1 MSAVIHPGDSL
12 GTPSASSSV
21 PGAQTSRYQLSLR
34 SKLLVLVGLAIV
46 LLIGLQCWGLYAER
60 SILINDKRTEILSVM
75 QVAQSLVVKQHEA
88 AKAGKITEEQAK
100 QFAAQAIT
108 DLRYGGSDGKAGYAF
123 ALGKEGGSFVA
134 HGVNPKLPGIN
145 PDTFMIGKDTL
156 RAFVNRHFDLARTS
170 QVHFEEV
177 DFPKPGGQV
186 PVPKLNIYLEYA
198 PWGWMIGTGVYL
210 DEIDAEVMS
219 RAKVAAGISAVLVS
233 ILLVTGLLIVRSVT
247 RQVGDDPRTVIAV
260 MARAAEG
267 DLTQTF
273 PKAPPGSI
281 LAGFGATSAATREV
295 IARVREEASAMKRD
309 AHRISDSVAQ
319 VSSATA
325 AQSEATSSVA
335 AAVEELTVSVG
346 HISDAALETQRNS
359 ENVTEKCR
367 ASQHEVE
374 TSTAGMKRIAAAVGQ
389 ASEKIGGLASRAEQ
403 ISAIAASIKEIAAQT
418 NLLALNAAIE
428 AAGAGEHGRGFSVV
442 ADEVRKLA
450 ERTASATLEIDETV
464 SAVQRETKESTATM
478 AHILPM
484 MSEGAAATEQVAR
497 ALQEIGASADTS
509 LERVRE
515 VAHATRE
522 QSSASTSIAQQV
534 ESIAQMVEETT
545 AAMGETARS
554 AEEVSAMA
562 DRLDTMVA
570 RFKV

>member
-1 MSAVIHPGDSL
+1 MSP
-12 GTPSASSSV
+12 
-21 PGAQTSRYQLSLR
+21 RRQLSLR
-34 SKLLVLVGLAIV
+34 GKLLILVGLAVV
-46 LLIGLQCWGLYAER
+46 LLVGLQGWALYAER
-60 SILINDKRTEILSVM
+60 SILIADKRTEVLSVV
-75 QVAQSLVVKQHEA
+75 QVAQSLIAQQQEA
-88 AKAGKITEEQAK
+88 VKAGRINEEQAK
-100 QFAAQAIT
+100 QAAALAIAN
-108 DLRYGGSDGKAGYAF
+108 LRYGGPDGRAGYAF
-123 ALGKEGGSFVA
+123 VLGKDGVYRA
-134 HGVNPKLPGIN
+134 HGGNPKLLEAN
-145 PDTFMIGKDTL
+145 PDTFMIGKESL
-156 RAFVNRHFDLARTS
+156 RNFTTRHFDLLRATG
-170 QVHFEEV
+170 VHYQTV
-177 DFPKPGGQV
+177 DFPKPGSQV
-186 PVPKLNIYLEYA
+186 PVPKLNVYVHYA
-198 PWGWMIGTGVYL
+198 PWDWMIGTGVYL
-210 DEIDAEVMS
+210 DDIDAAVIV
-219 RAKVAAGISAVLVS
+219 RAKIGAGISLVLVAVL
-233 ILLVTGLLIVRSVT
+233 LACGLLIVRSVT
-247 RQVGDDPRTVIAV
+247 RQVGGDPRAVIAV
-260 MARAAEG
+260 MARAADG
-267 DLTQTF
+267 DLSQTF
-273 PKAPPGSI
+273 PYAPPGSI
-281 LAGFGATSAATREV
+281 LAGFGATSAATRDV
-295 IARVREEASAMKRD
+295 IARVRDEASAMKRD
-309 AHRISDSVAQ
+309 AHRIAESVAQ
-319 VSSATA
+319 VSKAAA

-374 TSTAGMKRIAAAVGQ
+374 TSTAGMKRIATAVDQ

-428 AAGAGEHGRGFSVV
+428 AARAGEHGRGFSVV

-450 ERTASATLEIDETV
+450 ERTASATVEIEETV
-464 SAVQRETKESTATM
+464 SAVQRETRESTATM
-478 AHILPM
+478 THILPM
-484 MSEGAAATEQVAR
+484 VSEGAAASEQVAR
-497 ALQEIGASADTS
+497 ALGEIGVSADTS

-522 QSSASTSIAQQV
+522 QSAASTSIAQQV

>member
-1 MSAVIHPGDSL
+1 MSSVLLPAGHAPAPAYLASP
-12 GTPSASSSV
+12 TASASTR
-21 PGAQTSRYQLSLR
+21 GFSLR
-34 SKLLVLVGLAIV
+34 SKLLGLVGFAIAV
-46 LLIGLQCWGLYAER
+46 LIALQVWALHSER
-60 SILINDKRTEILSVM
+60 DILIDNKRTEILSIA
-75 QVAQSLVVKQHEA
+75 QAAQSLVAQYHA
-88 AKAGKITEEQAK
+88 
-100 QFAAQAIT
+100 AAQAGKMT
-108 DLRYGGSDGKAGYAF
+108 EAEAQLRAGEAVNGMRYSGAD
-123 ALGKEGGSFVA
+123 GKEGYVFLLAKDGTYRA
-134 HGVNPKLPGIN
+134 HGGNPKALDIN
-145 PDTFMIGKDTL
+145 PATFMVGKETL
-156 RAFVNRHFDLARTS
+156 RDYTTRLFSLVRQQGIYYQHLDFV
-170 QVHFEEV
+170 
-177 DFPKPGGQV
+177 KPGGQV
-186 PVPKLNIYLEYA
+186 PVPKLNVYVEYK
-198 PWGWMIGTGVYL
+198 PWEWMIGTGVYI
-210 DEIDAEVMS
+210 DEIEENI
-219 RAKVAAGISAVLVS
+219 RARAILTLGIGGGLIALLLAGG
-233 ILLVTGLLIVRSVT
+233 LLVVRNVT
-247 RQVGDDPRTVIAV
+247 RQIGDDPRNVIAV
-260 MARAAEG
+260 LARAAAG

-281 LAGFGATSAATREV
+281 LAGFGATSAATRDV
-295 IARVREEASAMKRD
+295 LTRVRDEAAAMKRD
-309 AHRISDSVAQ
+309 AHRIAESVAQ
-319 VSSATA
+319 VSTATA

-346 HISDAALETQRNS
+346 HISDAAQETQKNS
-359 ENVTEKCR
+359 ENVTEKCH

-374 TSTAGMKRIAAAVGQ
+374 TSTAGMKRIATAVGE
-389 ASEKIGGLASRAEQ
+389 ASDKIGGLASRAEQ

-428 AAGAGEHGRGFSVV
+428 AARAGEHGRGFSVV

-450 ERTASATLEIDETV
+450 ERTASATVEIEQTV

-484 MSEGAAATEQVAR
+484 MSEGAAATQQVAR

-534 ESIAQMVEETT
+534 ESIAQMVEQTT

-554 AEEVSAMA
+554 ADEVSAMA
-562 DRLDTMVA
+562 QRLDTLVS

>member
-1 MSAVIHPGDSL
+1 MSGVKPR
-12 GTPSASSSV
+12 
-21 PGAQTSRYQLSLR
+21 RYQFSLR
-34 SKLLVLVGLAIV
+34 AKLLVLVALAIT
-46 LLIGLQCWGLYAER
+46 LMIGLQAVALYTQR
-60 SILINDKRTEILSVM
+60 TLLINDKRTEILSMM
-75 QVAQSLVVKQHEA
+75 QGLTSLVSKYHEA

-100 QFAAQAIT
+100 QQAVQAIT
-108 DLRYGGSDGKAGYAF
+108 DLRYGGADGREGYAF
-123 ALGKEGGSFVA
+123 ALGNGSGFKA
-134 HGVNPKLPGIN
+134 HGANPKLLDAN
-145 PDTFMIGKDTL
+145 PDTFMIGKETL
-156 RAFVNRHFDLARTS
+156 RVFIARQFS
-170 QVHFEEV
+170 LSPANGIHYEMLE
-177 DFPKPGGQV
+177 FPKPGGQV
-186 PVPKLNIYLEYA
+186 PYPKINVYIKFA
-198 PWGWMIGTGVYL
+198 PWDWLIGTGVYIDDI
-210 DEIDAEVMS
+210 DEAIMN
-219 RAKVAAGISAVLVS
+219 RAKSALGISAALIA
-233 ILLVTGLLIVRSVT
+233 ILLVAGLLIVRSVT
-247 RQVGDDPRTVIAV
+247 RQIGGDPREVIAV
-260 MARAAEG
+260 MARAADG

-273 PKAPPGSI
+273 PKAPAGSI
-281 LAGFGATSAATREV
+281 LAGFGATSAATRDV
-295 IARVREEASAMKRD
+295 LSQVREEASAMKRD
-309 AHRISDSVAQ
+309 AHRIADSVAQ

-335 AAVEELTVSVG
+335 AAVEQLTVSVG

-367 ASQHEVE
+367 SSQHEVE
-374 TSTAGMKRIAAAVGQ
+374 TSTAGMKRIATAVGQ

-428 AAGAGEHGRGFSVV
+428 AARAGEHGRGFSVV

-450 ERTASATLEIDETV
+450 ERTASATIEIEETV

-478 AHILPM
+478 AHIVPM
-484 MSEGAAATEQVAR
+484 MAEGAAATEQVAR
-497 ALQEIGASADTS
+497 ALGEIGSSADTS

-534 ESIAQMVEETT
+534 ESIAQMVEQTT

-554 AEEVSAMA
+554 ADEVSAMA
-562 DRLDTMVA
+562 QRLDTLVS

>member
-12 GTPSASSSV
+12 GTPLARSSV
-21 PGAQTSRYQLSLR
+21 PGVRPVRYQLSLR
-34 SKLLVLVGLAIV
+34 GKLLVLVSLAIV
-46 LLIGLQCWGLYAER
+46 LLIGLQCWGLYSER
-60 SILINDKRTEILSVM
+60 SILINDKRTEVLSVM
-75 QVAQSLVVKQHEA
+75 QVAQSLVIKQHEA

-100 QFAAQAIT
+100 QLAIQAIT
-108 DLRYGGSDGKAGYAF
+108 DLRYGGLDGKAGYAF
-123 ALGKEGGSFVA
+123 ALGKEGTFVA
-134 HGVNPKLPGIN
+134 HGANPKLPGIN
-145 PDTFMIGKDTL
+145 SDTFMIGKETL
-156 RAFVNRHFDLARTS
+156 RAFIGRHFDLLRTTP
-170 QVHFEEV
+170 VHYETV
-177 DFPKPGGQV
+177 DFPKPGSQV

-198 PWGWMIGTGVYL
+198 PWGWIIGTGVYL
-210 DEIDAEVMS
+210 DDIDAAVIS
-219 RAKVAAGISAVLVS
+219 RAKVAAGISAVLVG
-233 ILLVTGLLIVRSVT
+233 ILLITGLLIVRSVT
-247 RQVGDDPRTVIAV
+247 RQVGDDPRAVIAV

-309 AHRISDSVAQ
+309 AHRIADSVAQ

-374 TSTAGMKRIAAAVGQ
+374 TATAGMKRIATAVGQ
-389 ASEKIGGLASRAEQ
+389 ASDKIGGLASRAEQ
-403 ISAIAASIKEIAAQT
+403 ISAIAASIKEIASQT

-428 AAGAGEHGRGFSVV
+428 AARAGEHGRGFSVV

-450 ERTASATLEIDETV
+450 ERTASATVEIDETV
-464 SAVQRETKESTATM
+464 SAVQRETKESTTTM

-497 ALQEIGASADTS
+497 ALQEIGTSADTS